1 MRPSSRR
8 AISEAIEQLA
18 DGFQQ
23 GMDTQTLLGVTG
35 SGKTNTVSWML
46 EEVQKPTLVIA
57 HNKTLAAQ
65 LYEEFRNLFPNN
77 AVEYFVSYYDYY
89 QPEAYVEQSDTYID
103 KDASI
108 NDEIDRLRHSATRSL
123 LTREDVIVVASVS
136 AIYGLGD
143 PRNYIDMSLRLE
155 VGEEIGR
162 DELLAQLVD
171 LNYERNDV
179 DFTQGTFRVRGDTIE
194 IYPMYGRY
202 AVRVELWGDEIDR
215 MVKVDP
221 LEGKTQGDQQ
231 AVLIH
236 PAEHYSIPETKLE
249 RAMDEIRTDLDS
261 RISYFER
268 AGDMIAAQR
277 IDERT
282 TFDLEMMQE
291 TGYCSGI
298 ENYSLYLSDR
308 ESGEAPYTLLD
319 YFPDDFLTVVDE
331 SHQTLPQ
338 VRGQYAGDKSRK
350 DSLVENGFRLPTAYD
365 NRPLTFE
372 EFQEKTDQTLYV
384 SATPSDYERDE
395 SDQIV
400 EQIVRPTHLVDP
412 EIEVSEATGQIDDLM
427 NRIDERI
434 ERDERT
440 LVTTL
445 TKRMA
450 EDLTE
455 YLEEAGVN
463 VEYMHDETDTLE
475 RHEIIRSLRLG
486 EIDVLVGINLLREGL
501 DIPEVSLVGILD
513 ADQEGFLRSET
524 TLVQTMGRAARNVNG
539 EVVLYADAPSSAME
553 SAIEETQR
561 RRKIQREYNAE
572 HGFERRPSKRRSAR
586 PTSPAPPPKPRRSPV
601 ANSRT
606 TRKPPATSPNSR
618 TAWRRPR
625 ATSSSSWPQ
634 IFGIGSAR
642 SARSSNSLVTRMRAW
657 FRLLRSFSSQHHI
670 ITTTAVNIYTLFC
683 VVTVL
688 CHRGSSCT
696 SFRVVLRLSNRTVN
710 SPMLRRR
717 FLHLGC
723 TGSPRKCTAI
733 LGRTA
738 MVSAVCSARLNWMI
752 ARETSSE
759 RPARRGSSASGVAR
773 SFRREPAPSSA
784 DSAVS
789 GSPTHCS

>member
-1 MRPSSRR
+1 MSDTRGPLQPDRPDVDHPFEVD
-8 AISEAIEQLA
+8 APFDPAGDQPQAIEKLA
-18 DGFQQ
+18 DGFRS
-23 GMDTQTLLGVTG
+23 GLPEQTLLGVTG
-35 SGKTNTVSWML
+35 SGKTNTVSWVI

-65 LYEEFRNLFPNN
+65 LYEEFRSLFPDN

-89 QPEAYVEQSDTYID
+89 QPEAYVEQTDTYID

-143 PRNYIDMSLRLE
+143 PRNYVDMSMRLE
-155 VGEEIGR
+155 VGEEVGR
-162 DELLAQLVD
+162 DDLLKRLVD

-194 IYPMYGRY
+194 IFPMYGRY

-215 MVKVDP
+215 MIKVDP
-221 LEGKTQGDQQ
+221 LEGKAKGEQR
-231 AVLIH
+231 AVLVH
-236 PAEHYSIPETKLE
+236 PAEHYSIPESKLE
-249 RAMDEIRTDLDS
+249 RAMEEIRDDLDS

-268 AGDMIAAQR
+268 AGDLIAGQR
-277 IDERT
+277 IEERT
-282 TFDLEMMQE
+282 TFDLEMMAE

-319 YFPDDFLTVVDE
+319 YFPEDFLTVVDE
-331 SHQTLPQ
+331 SHVTLPQ

-372 EFQEKTDQTLYV
+372 EFEEKTNQLLYV
-384 SATPSDYERDE
+384 SATPSDYEREE
-395 SDQIV
+395 SGRIV

-412 EIEVSEATGQIDDLM
+412 AVEVSPATGQIDDLLE
-427 NRIDERI
+427 RIDGRI
-434 ERDERT
+434 DRDERT

-455 YLEEAGVN
+455 YLEESGVD

-501 DIPEVSLVGILD
+501 DIPEVSLVAILD

-539 EVVLYADAPSSAME
+539 EVVLYADDPSSAME

-561 RRKIQREYNAE
+561 RRRIQREYNEE
-572 HGFERRPSKRRSAR
+572 HGYEPTTIEKEVGETNLPGSKTDTSSVSGRELADEEEAARYVADLEERMEEAASNLEFELAADIRDRIREVREEFDLASDEDEGI
-586 PTSPAPPPKPRRSPV
+586 APP
-601 ANSRT
+601 T
-606 TRKPPATSPNSR
+606 EE
-618 TAWRRPR
+618 
-625 ATSSSSWPQ
+625 
-634 IFGIGSAR
+634 F
-642 SARSSNSLVTRMRAW
+642 
-657 FRLLRSFSSQHHI
+657 
-670 ITTTAVNIYTLFC
+670 
-683 VVTVL
+683 
-688 CHRGSSCT
+688 
-696 SFRVVLRLSNRTVN
+696 
-710 SPMLRRR
+710 
-717 FLHLGC
+717 
-723 TGSPRKCTAI
+723 
-733 LGRTA
+733 
-738 MVSAVCSARLNWMI
+738 
-752 ARETSSE
+752 
-759 RPARRGSSASGVAR
+759 
-773 SFRREPAPSSA
+773 
-784 DSAVS
+784 
-789 GSPTHCS
+789 

>member
-1 MRPSSRR
+1 MSDAKGPLQPDRPNVDHPFRVD
-8 AISEAIEQLA
+8 APFEPAGDQPEAIEQLV
-18 DGFQQ
+18 DGYRS
-23 GMDTQTLLGVTG
+23 GMDKQTLLGVTG
-35 SGKTNTVSWML
+35 SGKTNTVSWVA
-46 EEVQKPTLVIA
+46 EEIQKPTLVIA

-65 LYEEFRNLFPNN
+65 LYEEFRNLFPDN

-103 KDASI
+103 KDASV

-155 VGEEIGR
+155 VGEEVGR
-162 DELLAQLVD
+162 DELLKRLVD

-179 DFTQGTFRVRGDTIE
+179 DFTQGTFRVRGDTVE
-194 IYPMYGRY
+194 IYPMYGPY

-231 AVLIH
+231 AVLVH
-236 PAEHYSIPETKLE
+236 PAEHYSIPETTLE
-249 RAMDEIRTDLDS
+249 DAMDEIRDDLDS

-268 AGDMIAAQR
+268 KGDMIAAQR
-277 IDERT
+277 IEERT

-298 ENYSLYLSDR
+298 ENYSVYLSDR

-331 SHQTLPQ
+331 SHVTLPQ
-338 VRGQYAGDKSRK
+338 IRGQFAGDKSRK

-372 EFQEKTDQTLYV
+372 EFEEKTDQTLYV
-384 SATPSDYERDE
+384 SATPSDYEREE
-395 SDQIV
+395 SEQIV

-412 EIEVSEATGQIDDLM
+412 AIEVSDATGQVDNLM
-427 NRIDERI
+427 DRIDERI
-434 ERDERT
+434 EREERT

-455 YLEEAGVN
+455 YLEEAGVD
-463 VEYMHDETDTLE
+463 VAYMHDETDTLE

-501 DIPEVSLVGILD
+501 DIPEVSLVAILD
-513 ADQEGFLRSET
+513 ADQAGFLRSET

-539 EVVLYADAPSSAME
+539 EVVLYADEPSNAME

-561 RRKIQREYNAE
+561 RREIQQEYNEE
-572 HGFERRPSKRRSAR
+572 HGLEPTTIEKEVGETNLPGSKTDTSEVSGREIDGEDDAARYVDELEGRMQDAASNLEFELAADIRDRIREVREEFELEGSDEGI
-586 PTSPAPPPKPRRSPV
+586 APP
-601 ANSRT
+601 T
-606 TRKPPATSPNSR
+606 EE
-618 TAWRRPR
+618 
-625 ATSSSSWPQ
+625 
-634 IFGIGSAR
+634 F
-642 SARSSNSLVTRMRAW
+642 
-657 FRLLRSFSSQHHI
+657 
-670 ITTTAVNIYTLFC
+670 
-683 VVTVL
+683 
-688 CHRGSSCT
+688 
-696 SFRVVLRLSNRTVN
+696 
-710 SPMLRRR
+710 
-717 FLHLGC
+717 
-723 TGSPRKCTAI
+723 
-733 LGRTA
+733 
-738 MVSAVCSARLNWMI
+738 
-752 ARETSSE
+752 
-759 RPARRGSSASGVAR
+759 
-773 SFRREPAPSSA
+773 
-784 DSAVS
+784 
-789 GSPTHCS
+789 